1 MKYYDE
7 ECAAHGELKTAIKP
21 SVKGGPPLILYMDFE

>member
-7 ECAAHGELKTAIKP
+7 ECAAHAELKTVVKP
-21 SVKGGPPLILYMDFE
+21 LVKGGPPLIFYTDI